1 MTVKHKFNG
10 YEVEATS
17 IHAMSGTNAWYCSVV
32 KDGKQVLSVTM
43 EADSSREA
51 ARMALDLVV
60 VNGEDA

>member
-17 IHAMSGTNAWYCSVV
+17 IHAMSGANAWYCSVI

-43 EADSSREA
+43 EADSSLEA
-51 ARMALDLVV
+51 ARLAVDLIATE
-60 VNGEDA
+60 G